1 MRGALHFNL
10 LPRHPLPFQTTCSG
24 AAGSRLLSIFGLR
37 GGIKEMFFFT
47 FGQKGGLDQVKKS
60 LSEKTEVVKKGG
72 GGGGLSFLTE
82 RKKTVFFKDPL
93 NTTKVK

>member
-37 GGIKEMFFFT
+37 GGIKELFFFY
-47 FGQKGGLDQVKKS
+47 FRPKRGRGLDQVKKS

-72 GGGGLSFLTE
+72 GRGVS
-82 RKKTVFFKDPL
+82 VY
-93 NTTKVK
+93 

>member
-37 GGIKEMFFFT
+37 GGIKELFFFT
-47 FGQKGGLDQVKKS
+47 FGQKGGGLDQVEKS
-60 LSEKTEVVKKGG
+60 LLEKTEVVKKGG
-72 GGGGLSFLTE
+72 GGLSFLTKSK
-82 RKKTVFFKDPL
+82 KKTVFYASSYDLKS
-93 NTTKVK
+93 

>member
-37 GGIKEMFFFT
+37 GGIKELFF
-47 FGQKGGLDQVKKS
+47 L
-60 LSEKTEVVKKGG
+60 LSVKKGVWTK
-72 GGGGLSFLTE
+72 SKNPY
-82 RKKTVFFKDPL
+82 KKKLRWSKKGEGV
-93 NTTKVK
+93 VS